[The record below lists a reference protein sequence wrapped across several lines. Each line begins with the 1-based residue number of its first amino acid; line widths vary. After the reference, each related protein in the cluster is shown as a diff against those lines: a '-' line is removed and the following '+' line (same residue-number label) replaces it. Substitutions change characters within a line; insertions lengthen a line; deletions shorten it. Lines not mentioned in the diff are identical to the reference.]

1 MMRHDTYNR
10 RELVVPNVSFIDTK
24 IRLKHMFIIQFD
36 VVAKVLTNQQIG
48 YPVNFLIVN
57 FWSILQTYKINE

>member
-1 MMRHDTYNR
+1 MMPHDTYNR

-24 IRLKHMFIIQFD
+24 IRQKHMFIIQFD

-48 YPVNFLIVN
+48 FPQIF
-57 FWSILQTYKINE
+57 